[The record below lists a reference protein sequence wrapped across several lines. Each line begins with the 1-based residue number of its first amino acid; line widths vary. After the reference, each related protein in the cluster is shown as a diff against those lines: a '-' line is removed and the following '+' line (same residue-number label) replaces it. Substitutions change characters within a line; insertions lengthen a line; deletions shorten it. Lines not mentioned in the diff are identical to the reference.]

1 MSESALAE
9 RRGSSPDV
17 EKILMHINRLLEVSR
32 CLSGA
37 LQAAGWCCARGS
49 GYERGHS
56 RRAAG
61 HAAAALLWLALTA
74 TPADADPRSDL
85 AQARHD
91 LAISEQVLA
100 RVTERVE
107 VARSDPATGP
117 EQRQHL
123 DEYVA
128 RVREMVV
135 SNRERVRILSQTVDN
150 APAGGAPAMPGDGK
164 APLAATQAEEIAAL
178 ETRLGVSLAD
188 FDQLLLEEARRART
202 RGAIGGSGS
211 PGGSGGGA
219 AAERASKGGPAGSKA
234 PDATRSG
241 SGRGAAQRSAGE
253 PGSQGGRIEGGD
265 PGSAGATAARP
276 PDVGDGSDDDVVARQ
291 IRKLAESEPDP
302 ALREK
307 LWDEYRRYKQGTKG

>member
-1 MSESALAE
+1 MVCGSFHNRAHYKHAL
-9 RRGSSPDV
+9 
-17 EKILMHINRLLEVSR
+17 H
-32 CLSGA
+32 
-37 LQAAGWCCARGS
+37 
-49 GYERGHS
+49 Y
-56 RRAAG
+56 
-61 HAAAALLWLALTA
+61 AAALLLWLAAAA
-74 TPADADPRSDL
+74 TPGHADPRSDL

-107 VARSDPATGP
+107 IARSDPATGP
-117 EQRQHL
+117 EQRRHL
-123 DEYVA
+123 DEYVV

-135 SNRERVRILSQTVDN
+135 SNRERVRILSHTVDT
-150 APAGGAPAMPGDGK
+150 APGGGAPAMPGDGK
-164 APLAATQAEEIAAL
+164 APLAATQAEEIAAI

-202 RGAIGGSGS
+202 RGTIGGSGF
-211 PGGSGGGA
+211 PGGSGGAA
-219 AAERASKGGPAGSKA
+219 AAERPSKGAAAGSKA
-234 PDATRSG
+234 PDATHSG
-241 SGRGAAQRSAGE
+241 SGTGAAQRSAGE

-302 ALREK
+302 ELREK